1 MSFSTPP
8 SPSSDEENR
17 ITAEDTAAKRRKQD
31 EWVAVV
37 VALVSMGGILSWSML
52 QNNPGFDLSSWS
64 LSPSPTATAPV
75 PGLPTGDASGSTPAI
90 ALKSDPS
97 PLPSVKP
104 PTPTPIEPGVAPTA
118 AATLV
123 TPLASPSTAPTVPAP
138 TISPNSAVSP
148 SPTASV
154 PAASPPTPKATI
166 SFADVP
172 AGYWALPY
180 IQDLGKRGILEG
192 SGGEFLPD
200 RPVTRAEFAAMLQK
214 AFFDQAPVRAATD
227 FKDVLPSYWGLPAIR
242 EAVKLGFMSGY
253 TDGNFRATKPI
264 PKLEGIVAMAAGLQL
279 PKTSAIDVTQVYQ
292 DASRVPKWA
301 IASLASATEAGLVV
315 NYPTVT
321 TLNPS
326 QPLTRADA
334 AALIY
339 QALVKQGKAP
349 AIASNYVAKP

>member
-8 SPSSDEENR
+8 SSSPDGENR
-17 ITAEDTAAKRRKQD
+17 PTAEDPVAKRRKQD
-31 EWVAVV
+31 EWIAVV
-37 VALVSMGGILSWSML
+37 VALLSIGGILTWSLL

-90 ALKSDPS
+90 APKSDPS
-97 PLPSVKP
+97 PLPSVEL
-104 PTPTPIEPGVAPTA
+104 PTPAAIEPGVAPTA

-123 TPLASPSTAPTVPAP
+123 TPLASPSAAPTVPAP
-138 TISPNSAVSP
+138 TISPNSVASP

-172 AGYWALPY
+172 TGYWALPY

-192 SGGEFLPD
+192 SGGQFLPD

-214 AFFDQAPVRAATD
+214 AFFDQAPVKAATD

-279 PKTSAIDVTQVYQ
+279 PKTSALDVTQVYQ
-292 DASRVPKWA
+292 DAGQVPKWA

-315 NYPTVT
+315 NYPTAT